1 MTVNEIFERAIALV
15 DGITDAGI
23 VDTANTAD
31 YKARTPFLV
40 NLFQMELIKSGDL
53 FTKYPIAYKPFKNIL
68 SGGDHFSVSEH
79 FDTDVTIESE
89 DVARIYYFES
99 DTSSG
104 TVKIEDYNGSWNTL
118 ATVNLNNTG
127 FGFVPYKAL
136 ITPTTG
142 ATKSRIVF
150 SGNYYYRYQ
159 NVALHSEAL
168 SSISRFFDYGTRV
181 RITMPTDCHSIKDVI
196 FKSYKGNYSVSPE
209 YEVER
214 KGNRT
219 EILFNREFE
228 GEVLITY
235 VPNPEEITS
244 MTDDITIDEFSGN
257 IISYML
263 AEAFMN
269 VEQNDYLA
277 GLFKNKYQLLIAESQ
292 IKKPKPVV
300 RIINKYGSV

>member
-23 VDTANTAD
+23 VDDANTAD
-31 YKARTPFLV
+31 YKARTPFLI
-40 NLFQMELIKSGDL
+40 NLFQMELIKSGEL

-68 SGGDHFSVSEH
+68 LGGDHFSVSEH
-79 FDTDVTIESE
+79 FDTDVTIEST

-99 DTSSG
+99 DASSG
-104 TVKIEDYNGSWNTL
+104 TVKIEDYNGAWTTL
-118 ATVNLNNTG
+118 ATVNLTNIGYG
-127 FGFVPYKAL
+127 FTPYKAL
-136 ITPTTG
+136 VTPTTG

-150 SGNYYYRYQ
+150 SGSYYYRYR
-159 NVALHSEAL
+159 NVALHAEAL
-168 SSISRFFDYGTRV
+168 SNISRFFDYSVRV
-181 RITMPTDCHSIKDVI
+181 RIPMPIDCHSIKDVI
-196 FKSYKGNYSVSPE
+196 FKWYKGNYAVSPE
-209 YEVER
+209 YEVEH
-214 KGNRT
+214 KGNRI
-219 EILFNREFE
+219 EILFDREFE

-235 VPNPEEITS
+235 VPNPEEITAV
-244 MTDDITIDEFSGN
+244 TDDITIDDFSGN
-257 IISYML
+257 IMSYML

-277 GLFKNKYQLLIAESQ
+277 GLFKNKYQLLIAETQ